1 MNPWEMN
8 LIGEDE
14 TPQPSTQI
22 NTTGNPWELGLVGA
36 DEKIKP
42 TGTKLTNISS
52 MSLQGALAGTEQ
64 KSNPFESTVTEPVTV
79 PEPTAESKPTL
90 DLISPRVQVG
100 SATTEERTQAS
111 VQDIVSDAQVVTN
124 RIADLGRL
132 VASPFSEEQEAQ
144 YNTSMKNIQDTN
156 IKELQAR
163 GIPAEYKNNILYVY
177 DDQGNQIEVEDP
189 GILKSLYKE
198 KFGIGGAIAGGILGA
213 KAGSMMPGGIAGKLI
228 GGAAGAAV
236 GASAGSG
243 VDSLLA
249 NINLVNKASGADI
262 VSKMVDSGVAEIV
275 LAPVGYVA
283 GKLTA
288 EAARGVKRVYD
299 HVFDGNLE
307 GAYKEL
313 LSQTGHDAESAKL
326 VVDKLEALIGPL
338 RGMNDK
344 EKAIYALRN
353 ERGGEALVQSAATLD
368 PKASIAM
375 ANQVSKRA
383 EDLLFKVEDLR
394 ANNITSI
401 VRNNLDAYEQEVKTF
416 YSNVKE
422 APGEFTQDYR
432 FDFEDMGIRPIVETI
447 GDRIENPAIK
457 QRFANILTRIEDAA
471 DGRTFNDLI
480 DLRQAI
486 NDMKYNGAKLK
497 YSDNLAL
504 DKTIK
509 TIDTEI
515 DKAAKTHIPQ
525 YDTWAKSWERAKTE
539 YAKMKDTQESV
550 FYKALTKEGISEDTV
565 ITAMTK
571 YIGAQDDT
579 FYRVMEKLPKN
590 VQNRVE
596 GTVFNN
602 LVNKFADGL
611 EGSRRAIHFPQ
622 LSKELSK
629 VAWQS
634 PQVKQLA
641 RTVDRMAEVFKNDI
655 HLASVSGK
663 IQLPKFQSYL
673 TTDPVVR
680 AKYELASTVFNY
692 VKQFKPGSEGDNLAL
707 VKRVGKLLENP
718 LDAKSLDEM
727 MRARPKDRR
736 NFRQRLDFGDNLDRM
751 RQAYIERQMALRQ
764 LFGKD
769 APPRLVWKS
778 NPADLAKITNPEPTI
793 LRSSDEILYGTARGT
808 VGANASQVSL
818 DERASDL
825 ITEFIWQNS
834 NKANS
839 EIVEQATKYMDEKRY
854 TSIMQNVANKLKK
867 DETEAN
873 ARLVANSI
881 KAEAGIL
888 IKRIEKDFGLKLP
901 KDEAEKIVAIKF
913 KEIMEACNGK

>member
-52 MSLQGALAGTEQ
+52 MSLQGALAGTKQ
-64 KSNPFESTVTEPVTV
+64 KSSPFKSTVTEPDTI
-79 PEPTAESKPTL
+79 PEPTVESKPTL

-144 YNTSMKNIQDTN
+144 YNASMKNIQDTN
-156 IKELQAR
+156 VKELQAR
-163 GIPAEYKNNILYVY
+163 GIPAEYKNNMLYVY

-189 GILKSLYKE
+189 GILKTLYKE

-213 KAGSMMPGGIAGKLI
+213 KAGSMMPGGVAGKLI

-275 LAPVGYVA
+275 LAPVGYAA
-283 GKLTA
+283 GKLTV

-299 HVFDGNLE
+299 HIFNGNLE

-353 ERGGEALVQSAATLD
+353 ERGGEALVQSAAALD
-368 PKASIAM
+368 PSASIAM

-383 EDLLFKVEDLR
+383 EDLLFKAKDLS
-394 ANNITSI
+394 ANNITAI

-416 YSNVKE
+416 YNSVKE
-422 APGEFTQDYR
+422 APKEFTQDYR

-486 NDMKYNGAKLK
+486 NDMKYNGSKLK

-509 TIDTEI
+509 TIDAEI

-525 YDTWAKSWERAKTE
+525 YDTWAKSWDRAKTE
-539 YAKMKDTQESV
+539 YAKMKDTQESL
-550 FYKALTKEGISEDTV
+550 FYKALTKEGVSEDTI

-596 GTVFNN
+596 GTVFNT

-622 LSKELSK
+622 LSQELGK

-641 RTVDRMAEVFKNDI
+641 RTVDRMADVFKNDI

-692 VKQFKPGSEGDNLAL
+692 IKQFKPGAEGDNLAL

-736 NFRQRLDFGDNLDRM
+736 NFRQRLDFGDSLDKM

-834 NKANS
+834 NKANN

-854 TSIMQNVANKLKK
+854 NSIMQKVANKLNK
-867 DETEAN
+867 DDTEAN